1 VCLIKKKKTKERWAM
16 NDFIK
21 LFENETVKIVEA
33 LIGQTPSL
41 DLKEEQ
47 NLSIVSNITS
57 PIVLLNIIVS
67 GDVNASIMVAVE
79 PKMVVFLS
87 DMIMGKEES
96 GRKKIYNDDLIVAK
110 EIVSNI
116 FGTIANIFSVEKE
129 PLVVSFHVQKAE
141 YIGKSRE
148 IILDSYTKMFVYDLK
163 IGDVKSLFMFIIDEN
178 LQNNRF
184 KTKREFLQEKKIE
197 SYKAQDIDS
206 VVSLNSEEMDNISLI
221 KDVKLPVKV
230 RIGKKKMFLK
240 DILNIDIGSV
250 IELNQLVNDPLEIL
264 VDDHVIAEG
273 EVVVVDGNFGVQITT
288 IGTKKERADRLKS

>member
-1 VCLIKKKKTKERWAM
+1 M

-41 DLKEEQ
+41 DLKEERS
-47 NLSIVSNITS
+47 LSIVSNITS
-57 PIVLLNIIVS
+57 PIVLLNIIVN

-110 EIVSNI
+110 DIVSNI
-116 FGTIANIFSVEKE
+116 FGTIANIFSVQKE

-230 RIGKKKMFLK
+230 RLGKKKMFLK

-273 EVVVVDGNFGVQITT
+273 EVVVVDCNFGVQITT
-288 IGTKKERADRLKS
+288 IGTKKEREDRLKS

>member
-1 VCLIKKKKTKERWAM
+1 M

-41 DLKEEQ
+41 DLKEERS
-47 NLSIVSNITS
+47 LSIVSNITS
-57 PIVLLNIIVS
+57 PIVLLNIIVN

-110 EIVSNI
+110 DIVSNI
-116 FGTIANIFSVEKE
+116 FGTIANIFSVQKE

-230 RIGKKKMFLK
+230 RLGKKKMFLK

-273 EVVVVDGNFGVQITT
+273 EVVVVDGNFCVQITT
-288 IGTKKERADRLKS
+288 IGTKKEREDRLKS